1 MHTVLFLSSSVV
13 LHVYGIAPDSIDD
26 CPGSM
31 HLPYPYM
38 CTCLCTH
45 VHMPVYIALSTAMS
59 TGEVIYPFPMEV
71 PDEGG

>member
-1 MHTVLFLSSSVV
+1 
-13 LHVYGIAPDSIDD
+13 
-26 CPGSM
+26 M

-38 CTCLCTH
+38 CIH
-45 VHMPVYIALSTAMS
+45 VHRHVNIALSTAMS